1 MEKSYDKPRQ
11 HIKKQ
16 RHHVANQGSYS
27 SHYGFSNSQVR
38 MGELNHK
45 EGWAP
50 KNWCFRTVMLEKTL
64 ETPLHCNEIKPVH
77 PKGNQPW
84 ICIGRTDT
92 EAETPI
98 LRPLSH
104 QGSPILW
111 LPDTK
116 SRPTGKGP
124 DAGKDW
130 RPKEKGATEDEMAG
144 WHHQLLEPPQS
155 HVHCVGDAIQPS
167 HPLSSPSTTFNLS
180 QHQCLF
186 KWVSSSHQVAKV

>member
-1 MEKSYDKPRQ
+1 MKLKDVWLLGRQVMTNLDSILKSRDRDNK
-11 HIKKQ
+11 
-16 RHHVANQGSYS
+16 SLYS
-27 SHYGFSNSQVR
+27 QSYGFSNSQVR

-144 WHHQLLEPPQS
+144 WHHQLNGHEFEQALG
-155 HVHCVGDAIQPS
+155 VGDGQAN
-167 HPLSSPSTTFNLS
+167 LVCCSP
-180 QHQCLF
+180 
-186 KWVSSSHQVAKV
+186 WVAKSQTQPRD